1 MKNCITLSILLTL
14 LIKANAQEN
23 TSDSEHRIA
32 FAMGVNYLFPQ
43 SDNDLNIAAKEAGF
57 NGSFTYTIDFGK
69 VGLQLSP
76 FAKLHAGEDFEG
88 MKQYY
93 KDNNITLASY
103 NGGTYLSTGMSIGLD
118 FTLIDNGKLPVI
130 STYLHYGVSSVRVPE
145 LQLNSET
152 ELASVSVRTD
162 AGLAIGSN
170 LNIGVNCD
178 VFKSGNSIYSV
189 KIGIMSENANVAIP
203 TTTFTDVTTRSVEI
217 FPWRSLSG
225 YLNLAMAFD
234 L

>member
-1 MKNCITLSILLTL
+1 MKNCITLSILLSL

-23 TSDSEHRIA
+23 TADAQHRIA

-43 SDNDLNIAAKEAGF
+43 ADNDLNIAAKEAGF

-76 FAKLHAGEDFEG
+76 FAKLHTGEDFEG

-93 KDNNITLASY
+93 KEKNITLTSY
-103 NGGTYLSTGMSIGLD
+103 NGGTYLSSGMAIGLE
-118 FTLIDNGKLPVI
+118 FTLVDNGKLPVI
-130 STYLHYGVSSVRVPE
+130 STYLQYGMSSVRVPE

-152 ELASVSVRTD
+152 ELETVMVRTD
-162 AGLAIGSN
+162 AGLALGSN
-170 LNIGVNCD
+170 LNVGINAD

-189 KIGIMSENANVAIP
+189 KIGIMNENANVAIP

-225 YLNLAMAFD
+225 YLNLSMAFD

>member
-1 MKNCITLSILLTL
+1 MKNCITLSILLAL

-23 TSDSEHRIA
+23 TTDAQHRIA

-43 SDNDLNIAAKEAGF
+43 TDNDLNIAAKEAGF
-57 NGSFTYTIDFGK
+57 NGSFTYTFNLGK
-69 VGLQLSP
+69 VGFQLSP

-93 KDNNITLASY
+93 KEKNITLTSY
-103 NGGTYLSTGMSIGLD
+103 DGGAYLSTGMSIGLE
-118 FTLIDNGKLPVI
+118 FTLIDNGKLPII
-130 STYLHYGVSSVRVPE
+130 STYLQYGMSSVRVPE

-152 ELASVSVRTD
+152 GLESVFIRTD
-162 AGLAIGSN
+162 AGLALGSN
-170 LNIGVNCD
+170 LNVGINCD

-189 KIGIMSENANVAIP
+189 KVGIMSENANVAIP
-203 TTTFTDVTTRSVEI
+203 TTTFTDVTTRSLEI